1 MPQPFDYSIPL
12 PDPSAGF
19 MAGLK
24 QGMGLQDI
32 SAQQQERQAQM
43 QALRS
48 LVTNPNAGADEYARA
63 MTLVPGMAE
72 PLQKAWQLKSADQQ
86 QALLSEL
93 SQWSAAI
100 QQGQP
105 QVASQMIRAKAD
117 AHDAAAGQATREGQL
132 LRMKADAVDRAPD
145 LANSIFFKPLM
156 MAHPQGKQRVD
167 NIIAMGKESRD
178 QQLHPPALAKAKSEA
193 GKADAEER
201 LKWGD
206 VANQQTATTLT
217 NEKTA
222 QEIRRS
228 QLDGQI
234 ALLGKRIEAEG
245 EETKRGQLRLE
256 RDKLQMERDKLG
268 QTQSDSAQAS
278 MDTANA
284 VLEAITRVVNHPGLS
299 TGTGTGSGA
308 MSFFNSSD
316 ANDFR
321 KQVAVVKNQSF
332 LAEIAKLR
340 QAGATLGQVTE
351 KEGERLETAYANLDP
366 DQSTSAFLTQAKAL
380 RQQTERYIAK
390 LVAAG
395 KLPKTGGAFVLN
407 HPVYGNVTEGRINDL
422 MTKLPGYSRE
432 QVINFLQQTS
442 GGIASA
448 PGGR

>member
-1 MPQPFDYSIPL
+1 MAQGKPQIASQL
-12 PDPSAGF
+12 
-19 MAGLK
+19 M
-24 QGMGLQDI
+24 
-32 SAQQQERQAQM
+32 R
-43 QALRS
+43 
-48 LVTNPNAGADEYARA
+48 ARA
-63 MTLVPGMAE
+63 DAYDSTAG
-72 PLQKAWQLKSADQQ
+72 KSTQEGSM
-86 QALLSEL
+86 L
-93 SQWSAAI
+93 
-100 QQGQP
+100 
-105 QVASQMIRAKAD
+105 RAKAD
-117 AHDAAAGQATREGQL
+117 L
-132 LRMKADAVDRAPD
+132 VDKDPD
-145 LANSIFFKPLM
+145 MALNVIALPLIA
-156 MAHPQGKQRVD
+156 AHPQGKQLID
-167 NIIAMGKESRD
+167 NILALRKEARD
-178 QQLHPPALAKAKSEA
+178 QQLHPPALATAKANA
-193 GKADAEER
+193 GKAEAEER
-201 LKWGD
+201 LKWGE
-206 VANQQTATTLT
+206 VFNQPTATTLS
-217 NEKTA
+217 NEKIA
-222 QEIRRS
+222 QDIRRS
-228 QLDGQI
+228 KLDGEI
-234 ALLGKRIEAEG
+234 ALLGKQIEAEG

-332 LAEIAKLR
+332 LAEIAKLK

-351 KEGERLETAYANLDP
+351 KEGERLENAYANLDP

-380 RQQTERYIAK
+380 RQQTERYVAK